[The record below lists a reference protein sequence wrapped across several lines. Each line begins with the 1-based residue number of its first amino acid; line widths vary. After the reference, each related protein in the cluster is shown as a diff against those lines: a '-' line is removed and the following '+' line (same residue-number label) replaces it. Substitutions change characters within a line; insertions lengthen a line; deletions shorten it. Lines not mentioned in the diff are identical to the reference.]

1 MPGCWSKGR
10 LRLGSVQAKCGL
22 APAGVMLAV
31 GLAAGLALGGCSDP
45 LSAPV
50 DLFHDLQGGEIA
62 AHRPPAPGAGQHY
75 PKLGT
80 VPAKPVLPATAYRNG
95 LAA

>member
-1 MPGCWSKGR
+1 M
-10 LRLGSVQAKCGL
+10 
-22 APAGVMLAV
+22 
-31 GLAAGLALGGCSDP
+31 LAAGVALVACSDP

-62 AHRPPAPGAGQHY
+62 LQRPPPPGAGQPY

-80 VPAKPVLPATAYRNG
+80 VPAKPVLPATEYRNG
-95 LAA
+95 LAAQLLAV